1 MRTAVEEEQLA
12 FAAAA
17 GASSSIFFAAAC
29 GPAVAQGAKPA
40 TQRLIG
46 EENVGFLSKDG
57 GEVGEV
63 ALGVGGRG
71 EVENWLIAV
80 VGGLVGGRAWYCRG

>member
-17 GASSSIFFAAAC
+17 GTAAAVLAAAW
-29 GPAVAQGAKPA
+29 GPTVAQGAKPA

-46 EENVGFLSKDG
+46 EENVVFFVED
-57 GEVGEV
+57 VGEM
-63 ALGVGGRG
+63 G
-71 EVENWLIAV
+71 EVE
-80 VGGLVGGRAWYCRG
+80 